1 MQKTVLV
8 AGSHGTIGRAII
20 DTLRCQGYHVISI
33 SRHGDPS
40 DEHLCVDMTDQGN
53 VERITGFLTP
63 HISTLYGV
71 IQCAGVLHNQTYQPE
86 KNLMQLDEAWLH
98 ESMRI
103 NVLPSVVLAQ
113 ALSPLLNR
121 KSSVRWISLSAKVGS
136 IEDNGLG
143 GWYSYR
149 MSKAALN
156 MFIKNLATEWGRKSP
171 ESSVIAMH
179 PGTTPSDLSEPFT
192 KNWPKEKLYSPEMTA
207 SRIVSLFTS
216 MTASDSGQLYHHDHS
231 VIPW

>member
-1 MQKTVLV
+1 M
-8 AGSHGTIGRAII
+8 
-20 DTLRCQGYHVISI
+20 
-33 SRHGDPS
+33 
-40 DEHLCVDMTDQGN
+40 
-53 VERITGFLTP
+53 
-63 HISTLYGV
+63 
-71 IQCAGVLHNQTYQPE
+71 
-86 KNLMQLDEAWLH
+86 
-98 ESMRI
+98 
-103 NVLPSVVLAQ
+103 
-113 ALSPLLNR
+113 
-121 KSSVRWISLSAKVGS
+121 GS

-156 MFIKNLATEWGRKSP
+156 MFIKNLAIEWGRKSP

-192 KNWPKEKLYSPEMTA
+192 KNWPQEKLYSPETTA

>member
-8 AGSHGTIGRAII
+8 AGSHGTIGRAIL

-33 SRHGDPS
+33 SRHGHS
-40 DEHLCVDMTDQGN
+40 TNAHLCTDMTNHAN
-53 VERITGFLTP
+53 VETITHFLSP
-63 HISTLYGV
+63 HFATLVGV
-71 IQCAGVLHNQTYQPE
+71 IQCAGVLHNDTHQPE
-86 KNLMQLDEAWLH
+86 KNVMQLDSVWLQ

-113 ALSPLLNR
+113 AVSPLLIR

-156 MFIKNLATEWGRKSP
+156 MFIKNLAIEWGRKSP

-192 KNWPKEKLYSPEMTA
+192 KNWPLEKLYSPETTA
-207 SRIVSLFTS
+207 SRIVSLFNAI
-216 MTASDSGQLYHHDHS
+216 TASDSGQLYHHDHS